1 MTNSTTQTT
10 STSLT
15 KEDILVITNRIKYQ
29 IELQLTALIKSRLD
43 AYLTQSMVREQLQL
57 RFDEDLNIF
66 MNDIITD
73 IYDRFNID

>member
-1 MTNSTTQTT
+1 MTNSTIQTT

-15 KEDILVITNRIKYQ
+15 KEDIIVITNRIKYQ

-43 AYLTQSMVREQLQL
+43 ATITQVMVHEELQL
-57 RFDEDLNIF
+57 RFGEDLNIF

-73 IYDRFNID
+73 IYDKFNID